1 MTWNFFLMQDLIG
14 HQRKVG
20 ALAWHP
26 TAENV
31 LASGGADA
39 VIFVWNTETGEPMF
53 ALEDLHPDLIYCLAW
68 NYNGSL
74 LVSTCKDKLVRVI
87 DPRKGALISV
97 SNNNN
102 NILMLLYIINFLS
115 LSLPLIHVGRP
126 VSYRDQAHTSH
137 FCRDLQ
143 FCYYLRF

>member
-1 MTWNFFLMQDLIG
+1 MQDLIG

-102 NILMLLYIINFLS
+102 NNILMLLYIINFLS
-115 LSLPLIHVGRP
+115 PSLPPSL
-126 VSYRDQAHTSH
+126 SYM
-137 FCRDLQ
+137 
-143 FCYYLRF
+143 